1 MTRVYQTKRSNAH
14 SSANKTTRQK
24 ARTLPD
30 QSRLKKGKNI
40 LPKKIE
46 FDDHVLDIFSHTGDA
61 ESVNQRN
68 IEYIRKRYPNYS
80 NRSGTVYTDG
90 RQKQN
95 NHEAVSRQTKLAQEV
110 WPESWQKEKKKLK
123 RWFKHSDELLST
135 LREEHN
141 AHANSMRKDS

>member
-1 MTRVYQTKRSNAH
+1 MTRVYQRKQSNAH

-135 LREEHN
+135 LREEYN

>member
-1 MTRVYQTKRSNAH
+1 MTRVYQRKRSNAH

-135 LREEHN
+135 LR
-141 AHANSMRKDS
+141 RGV